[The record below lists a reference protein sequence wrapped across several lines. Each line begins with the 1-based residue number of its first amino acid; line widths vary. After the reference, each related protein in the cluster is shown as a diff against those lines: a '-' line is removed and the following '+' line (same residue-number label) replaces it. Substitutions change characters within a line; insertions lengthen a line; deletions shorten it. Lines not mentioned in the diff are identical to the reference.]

1 MTSCMLD
8 ENMSALKCIRTHLGA
23 HELCS
28 QTVQAPIRAPGAR
41 PAHRCLAS
49 CASLTTSSECRVSFA
64 GKTRR
69 QERHASRY
77 AHAPRAIVYT
87 AGHFHQT
94 GRPQQGA
101 TCQPTLRRKSNGDE
115 WRRHAPVR
123 MLARV
128 TITVAAVTVAAA
140 IERCLGTTWR
150 GAIPTASPAGLSRSQ
165 SWCWADRADAAPPQS
180 SDRLT

>member
-28 QTVQAPIRAPGAR
+28 QRVQAPIRAPGAR

-140 IERCLGTTWR
+140 IERCLGTTRR

-165 SWCWADRADAAPPQS
+165 TWCWADRADAAPPQS